1 MNTNNN
7 IEAALKAC
15 DEQNLPS
22 CVARW
27 IREGSL
33 TTFILKDGKLVSLG
47 LCEYEPMT
55 YQEQARVYQ
64 YIVDETNYLIT
75 KTNCSKTQS
84 EWAELIMVN
93 FILQTEF
100 DDEEYSVMG
109 IENKAARYE
118 SNYNED

>member
-15 DEQNLPS
+15 DDQNLPL
-22 CVARW
+22 VVERW
-27 IREGSL
+27 IKEGSL

-55 YQEQARVYQ
+55 FEEKAKVYQ

-93 FILQTEF
+93 FLLQTEF

>member
-1 MNTNNN
+1 MNTNN

-15 DEQNLPS
+15 YDQNLPL
-22 CVARW
+22 VVERW
-27 IREGSL
+27 IKEGSL
-33 TTFILKDGKLVSLG
+33 TTFIMKDGKLVSLG

-55 YQEQARVYQ
+55 YQEQAKVYQ

-93 FILQTEF
+93 FLLQTDF
-100 DDEEYSVMG
+100 DHEGHSVMG

>member
-1 MNTNNN
+1 MNTKN

-15 DEQNLPS
+15 YDQNLPL
-22 CVARW
+22 VVERW
-27 IREGSL
+27 IKEGSL

-55 YQEQARVYQ
+55 FEEKAKVYQ
-64 YIVDETNYLIT
+64 FIVDETNYLIT
-75 KTNCSKTQS
+75 KTNCSVIQK

-93 FILQTEF
+93 FLLQTEF
-100 DDEEYSVMG
+100 DDEEYSVMET
-109 IENKAARYE
+109 ENKAARYE